1 MRLSTCD
8 CRFKL
13 FYIGKSN
20 TIFILNKHFVSFFA
34 KKMSECYK
42 KVKD

>member
-8 CRFKL
+8 CRFNL

-34 KKMSECYK
+34 KKCLN
-42 KVKD
+42 VTNR

>member
-20 TIFILNKHFVSFFA
+20 TIFILNKHFVSFFGTVA
-34 KKMSECYK
+34 NIRGLFL
-42 KVKD
+42 